1 MSIETTP
8 ARRGS
13 GGSPFLAVGAAA
25 RIAGLTPGTLAR
37 RLATGDLPG
46 YRLGRRWFVPE
57 AEFRRHLR
65 RRAWMVQTDAA
76 PELARELTRAL
87 PSRLGIEDLERFFGL
102 RRPVLYETLHIP
114 HFAGIGPRKD
124 VMTVGVLQQ
133 LLTGARNECAPCPEL
148 ATLATLAATAVA

>member
-1 MSIETTP
+1 MSIQTIPT
-8 ARRGS
+8 RRGS

-25 RIAGLTPGTLAR
+25 KLAGLTPATLAR
-37 RLATGDLPG
+37 RLEAGDLPG

-76 PELARELTRAL
+76 PDLARELTRAL
-87 PSRLGIEDLERFFGL
+87 PPRLGIEELERFFGL
-102 RRPVLYETLHIP
+102 RRPVLYEALHIP
-114 HFAGIGPRKD
+114 HFAGMGPRKD

-133 LLTGARNECAPCPEL
+133 LLIAARNACAPCPEL
-148 ATLATLAATAVA
+148 VTLAAPAVA